1 MIPGY
6 VPGIKGPKKKRVW
19 PGRTSIFSIPA
30 RNRGLP
36 SLTQY
41 WTPRER
47 WPGLSAVIS
56 SWLQL
61 SHFLQ
66 SLKIGKNGLAFIM
79 NEKQELVAYPDPA
92 QLIVD
97 PGETGLLRPFRVD
110 AMDNPALVAAFQEY
124 LKTGQAEFAF
134 KKRGARYRASFTD
147 ISRLFWKTMESG
159 GGCPRK

>member
-1 MIPGY
+1 MI
-6 VPGIKGPKKKRVW
+6 
-19 PGRTSIFSIPA
+19 S
-30 RNRGLP
+30 N
-36 SLTQY
+36 
-41 WTPRER
+41 
-47 WPGLSAVIS
+47 
-56 SWLQL
+56 WLKL

-110 AMDNPALVAAFQEY
+110 SMDNPAIVAAFQEY

-134 KKRGARYRASFTD
+134 EVAWRTISGVLYR
-147 ISRLFWKTMESG
+147 ISPLFWKTLESG